1 MVRKNF
7 VLLSANNNFLSPG
20 HLGLTNTLGLIAG
33 LYTIGQTK
41 VKVAKSCRQATT
53 SVSLDGID
61 SAVANI
67 HITENP
73 ISEAAVC

>member
-1 MVRKNF
+1 MCR
-7 VLLSANNNFLSPG
+7 SPLINKRF
-20 HLGLTNTLGLIAG
+20 LGLLAG